1 MWSSFPFYQI
11 HAFQVSFQSN
21 LSSSLNHYYLEI
33 KAAAHAF
40 CLLLPMFL
48 AVNFLK
54 LSEVPCGL
62 KWPRVI
68 APL

>member
-1 MWSSFPFYQI
+1 MSSSVPFYQI

-21 LSSSLNHYYLEI
+21 LSSSLNHYSEI